1 MLSTS
6 ALATTNI
13 SFRGRIAN
21 QNFKPRAF
29 YRKHFWCFPRLE
41 RRIYTCL
48 LSVLLAH
55 SCYDQY
61 SLSCKDY
68 EPCAFYRKHF
78 WCFPRLER
86 RIYTCILSV
95 LLPHSCSY
103 DQYSLSCKDYESCA
117 FYRKHF
123 WCFPLLERRIYT
135 YILSVLLAH
144 SCYDQYSLSSKDCSF
159 NEMHELRIERS
170 VNSHGLFDLV

>member
-1 MLSTS
+1 MFST
-6 ALATTNI
+6 
-13 SFRGRIAN
+13 
-21 QNFKPRAF
+21 
-29 YRKHFWCFPRLE
+29 Y
-41 RRIYTCL
+41 RRIYTYI

-55 SCYDQY
+55 SCCDQY

-68 EPCAFYRKHF
+68 EPRAFYGKHF

-95 LLPHSCSY
+95 LLPHSCY

-123 WCFPLLERRIYT
+123 WCFPRLERRIYT

-144 SCYDQYSLSSKDCSF
+144 SCYNQYSLSSKDCSF
-159 NEMHELRIERS
+159 NNEMHELRIERS
-170 VNSHGLFDLV
+170 VNSHGLFDLI